1 MIDSVDGTR
10 ELLSKGMHPMTDF
23 GDFVHKAARG
33 LGLPALKCRFGE
45 SVGQVGSSN
54 LGGV

>member
-10 ELLSKGMHPMTDF
+10 ELLSKGMHSMTDF

-45 SVGQVGSSN
+45 SVGQVGSSK
-54 LGGV
+54 LGGA